1 MLHNFP
7 SRVKSLDG
15 AAEFRART
23 IHSSNGKFA
32 QLSAWHLTAVTCDGK
47 AVPKFRH
54 RQVVE
59 APQWLRQWK
68 GRTLAPTPQA
78 WPRRRDAVAAV
89 DEMEVRSAP
98 FYGAA
103 DDASG
108 WRILTRRRLLWVV
121 RAAQT
126 FQPHDPTPGGLKT
139 RQE

>member
-59 APQWLRQWK
+59 ALNGFVNGKAGRSRQLPSVASSK
-68 GRTLAPTPQA
+68 GR
-78 WPRRRDAVAAV
+78 
-89 DEMEVRSAP
+89 
-98 FYGAA
+98 GCC
-103 DDASG
+103 G
-108 WRILTRRRLLWVV
+108 
-121 RAAQT
+121 
-126 FQPHDPTPGGLKT
+126 
-139 RQE
+139 